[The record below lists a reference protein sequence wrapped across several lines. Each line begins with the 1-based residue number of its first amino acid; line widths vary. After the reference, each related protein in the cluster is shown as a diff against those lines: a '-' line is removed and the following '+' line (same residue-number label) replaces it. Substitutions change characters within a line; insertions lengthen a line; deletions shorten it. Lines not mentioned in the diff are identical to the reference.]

1 MLSGQTTPLLMGQT
15 LESLSLGG
23 QMMNVIYW
31 KAMALFMTGHAL
43 SWFQLNSHMVFDWW
57 KGKEYLAVLVFGVP
71 AGFMFL
77 FGWVMAAGESG
88 ELWMP
93 RFLAFCASWVPFP
106 LLTWYFMGET
116 PFTWKTITCFFL
128 ACCILAVQLWR

>member
-1 MLSGQTTPLLMGQT
+1 MWLGPLTLLLMGAT
-15 LESLSLGG
+15 LESLSVGG
-23 QMMNVIYW
+23 QMMNMVYW

-43 SWFQLNSHMVFDWW
+43 SWFQLNSHMVFEWW

-77 FGWVMAAGESG
+77 FGWVMASAESG
-88 ELWMP
+88 TLWTP

-106 LLTWYFMGET
+106 ILTWYFMNET
-116 PFTWKTITCFFL
+116 PFTWKTITCFVL
-128 ACCILAVQLWR
+128 ACCILGVQLWK